1 MFEPSLKF
9 ENALRF
15 SRLDGE
21 HLLASSSAHSIMLE
35 EQSWPTVEHYFQYKV
50 LSSDRQKS
58 IISGMTDPLDVYSYA
73 KPWYRRKV
81 KNWKTLRRVLMTR
94 ALYTKVQMYDEVR
107 SFLLETGDQ
116 VIAES
121 SLYDYYWGIGR
132 DLRGENMFG
141 TIWMDIRSKLR
152 KELEEEQSSS

>member
-15 SRLDGE
+15 SRFDSE
-21 HLLASSSAHSIMLE
+21 HLLACSSPHSIVLE
-35 EQSWPTVEHYFQYKV
+35 ERSWPSVEHYFQYKV
-50 LSSDRQKS
+50 LSSDRQRRVVA
-58 IISGMTDPLDVYSYA
+58 GLNDPIEVYRYA
-73 KPWYRRKV
+73 KPWYRRKI
-81 KNWKTLRRVLMTR
+81 KNWKELRRVLMTR

-107 SFLLETGDQ
+107 DFLLGTQDQ
-116 VIAES
+116 VLAES

-141 TIWMDIRSKLR
+141 KIWMDVRSKIR
-152 KELEEEQSSS
+152 DETSVG